1 MNEIVALQEEV
12 HYVISTD
19 EIIWG
24 AVLLAI
30 TIVIH
35 GSGMVLTLRVAN
47 ALKQLIRPFKRQ
59 TFMLGLGVLIVA
71 AWMIIIIDLIEIL
84 VWSGFYVW
92 KGAIPNPS
100 RAYYYALVN
109 YCTLNSGYLPLR
121 WRLLEGMLGMA
132 GLLTFAWSTGVI
144 FMLAQEFQERH
155 SRSSKSDGT
164 NTGPSRRPAAY
175 RQSGD
180 PGES

>member
-12 HYVISTD
+12 HYVISQD

-35 GSGMVLTLRVAN
+35 GAGMVLTLRVAN
-47 ALKQLIRPFKRQ
+47 ALKRLIRPFKRQ
-59 TFMLGLGVLIVA
+59 TFILGLSVLIVA
-71 AWMIIIIDLIEIL
+71 AWMIILVDLIEIS

-92 KGAIPNPS
+92 KRAMPNPS
-100 RAYYYALVN
+100 SAYYWALVN
-109 YCTLNSGYLPLR
+109 YCTLNSGYLPVH
-121 WRLLEGMLGMA
+121 WRLLEGMLAMA

-155 SRSSKSDGT
+155 SRSSKNDAITASPG
-164 NTGPSRRPAAY
+164 RRPPAY
-175 RQSGD
+175 RPSD
-180 PGES
+180 DRGEL

>member
-1 MNEIVALQEEV
+1 
-12 HYVISTD
+12 
-19 EIIWG
+19 
-24 AVLLAI
+24 
-30 TIVIH
+30 
-35 GSGMVLTLRVAN
+35 MVLTLRASN
-47 ALKQLIRPFKRQ
+47 ALKQLIRRYERPAFI
-59 TFMLGLGVLIVA
+59 LGLCVLIIA
-71 AWMIIIIDLIEIL
+71 AWMIILIDLLEIS

-144 FMLAQEFQERH
+144 FMLAQEFQQKH
-155 SRSSKSDGT
+155 SRSAT
-164 NTGPSRRPAAY
+164 NGGKDASPRRRSSTHP
-175 RQSGD
+175 QSGNLD
-180 PGES
+180 QV